1 MGGIVKVV
9 GGGVSKG
16 PPALLGSRR
25 ERLAFEGSVIVLV
38 PVV

>member
-1 MGGIVKVV
+1 MVILVGR
-9 GGGVSKG
+9 GGGFVEG
-16 PPALLGSRR
+16 ALR